1 MFHSNIELA
10 GWWVYEV
17 LQCAKSFFGTTFPD
31 LQSSSSIFPMRINSS
46 NGILL
51 QTAENTI

>member
-1 MFHSNIELA
+1 MFHSNIQLA
-10 GWWVYEV
+10 GWWVYEL
-17 LQCAKSFFGTTFPD
+17 LQCAKSFFGTAFPD